1 MNRRRF
7 IVGAGAGATLGMA
20 GCLGVITGE
29 EPAEFEA
36 SPSSVSQATLD
47 DTGYEQ
53 TAVEEVVIEDEVEA
67 GGESRD
73 VVVTNYQAEYEKTID
88 MGPLGEQRG
97 AVFTA
102 LTTPQVSVLGRE
114 FNPVGDMTPEEL
126 AEMVQDQYEGLDDI
140 QHLEDGEVTIQG
152 ELTVQSKFSA
162 EAEFEGQSVPVYLH
176 VSEAAELGDDLVVTV
191 GAYPEMAPEEENVI
205 ALMESVESDA

>member
-7 IVGAGAGATLGMA
+7 IVGAGAGVTLGVA

-53 TAVEEVVIEDEVEA
+53 AAVEEVVIEDEVEA

-152 ELTVQSKFSA
+152 EVTVQSKFSA